1 MWRIIPLSRCLV
13 KKTYTT
19 PTLIEYGPIA
29 DHTFTTPGG
38 RYKGCKSHCHLDKF
52 SEPSAIQGS

>member
-1 MWRIIPLSRCLV
+1 M
-13 KKTYTT
+13 KKTYST
-19 PTLIEYGPIA
+19 PTLIDYGPIA

-38 RYKGCKSHCHLDKF
+38 RYKGCKAHCHMDKF